1 MFKAGD
7 TNPRKINFVCWHLVA
22 GLIFKGPSAKWYV
35 GPGQRRKD
43 KED

>member
-7 TNPRKINFVCWHLVA
+7 TNPRKLNFVCWHSMA
-22 GLIFKGPSAKWYV
+22 GLIFKGPGAKWYM
-35 GPGQRRKD
+35 GTRQRCKD